1 MQNVRNYLFHLYFF
15 VFTLYIFFNKGVA
28 YTYFVELLWL
38 IGILFI
44 LFYWKNY
51 KTLLSNRIKFII
63 FFIILSLFYIL
74 FGLTRYNLIKTIQD
88 GFIFQ
93 YALFIFIL
101 FIFKDDVDYIWNSIF
116 KIYKWLPIVLFIN
129 FILQFFVPI
138 LENVSLFGSIPILLY
153 KNGDMGVH
161 LCISSIFM
169 ILNLDKYNKKEFYFI
184 LFFIIYD
191 FLIIS
196 SYSRSGMLTYLL
208 GLTCFYFYT
217 NNSGIKNSF
226 KIFTKYIPYL
236 LLIIIPLFIT
246 IKVKENFQGRVAG
259 IEQIGQNFTSIIGQ
273 AEGANL
279 ENNEIWRLLWW
290 SKIID
295 YSFTTNNFFYGK
307 GLGMSLAQTD
317 DILVDED
324 LRSPHNF
331 HLTIMARFGVIVFFI
346 WVYWIILT
354 IKPLFTKKLSP
365 KMLALTCIIIS
376 FLFNSSFDVF
386 LEGPM
391 GAFPFWTFVGLL
403 YIEEYNERKIS
414 NDLEIELN

>member
-1 MQNVRNYLFHLYFF
+1 MQIVKNYLFHFYFF
-15 VFTLYIFFNKGVA
+15 VFTIYLFLNKGVA
-28 YTYFVELLWL
+28 YTYFVEILWVL
-38 IGILFI
+38 GILFI
-44 LFYWKNY
+44 LQYWKKY
-51 KTLLSNRIKFII
+51 KILLSYRIKYII
-63 FFIILSLFYIL
+63 FFIFLSFIYIL
-74 FGLTRYNLIKTIQD
+74 FGITKYNIIKVIQD
-88 GFIFQ
+88 AFVFQ
-93 YALFIFIL
+93 YGVFIFIL
-101 FIFKDDVDYIWNSIF
+101 FIFKDDINIIWDILF
-116 KIYKWLPIVLFIN
+116 KIYKWLPIALFIN

-169 ILNLDKYNKKEFYFI
+169 ILNLDKYKKNEFYFI

-196 SYSRSGMLTYLL
+196 SYSRAGMLTYLL
-208 GLTCFYFYT
+208 GLSCFYFYT
-217 NNSGIKNSF
+217 NNKTLKNSF

-259 IEQIGQNFTSIIGQ
+259 IEQIGQNFTSIFGQ
-273 AEGANL
+273 AEGINL

-295 YSFTTNNFFYGK
+295 YSFTTNSFFYGK
-307 GLGMSLAQTD
+307 GVGMSLAQTD
-317 DILVDED
+317 DILVEED

-346 WVYWIILT
+346 WVYWIVLT
-354 IKPLFTKKLSP
+354 LKPLFSKKLSP
-365 KMLALTCIIIS
+365 KMLAITCILIA
-376 FLFNSSFDVF
+376 FLFNASFDVF

-403 YIEEYNERKIS
+403 YIEEYNEKSTNESLVES
-414 NDLEIELN
+414 N

>member
-38 IGILFI
+38 LGILFI

-63 FFIILSLFYIL
+63 FFIILSLIYIL
-74 FGLTRYNLIKTIQD
+74 YGLTKYNLIKTIQD

-101 FIFKDDVDYIWNSIF
+101 FIYKDDIDHIWNNIF
-116 KIYKWLPIVLFIN
+116 KIYKWLPIALFIN

-161 LCISSIFM
+161 LCISTIFM
-169 ILNLDKYNKKEFYFI
+169 ILNLDKYNKKEFYSI

-196 SYSRSGMLTYLL
+196 SYSRSGMLSYLL

-217 NNSGIKNSF
+217 NNSNIKNSF
-226 KIFTKYIPYL
+226 QVFTKYIPYL

-273 AEGANL
+273 AEGVNL

-295 YSFTTNNFFYGK
+295 YSFTTNSFFYGK

-317 DILVDED
+317 DISVDED

-331 HLTIMARFGVIVFFI
+331 HLTIMARFGVIVFII

-354 IKPLFTKKLSP
+354 IRPLFTRKLSP
-365 KMLALTCIIIS
+365 KMLSLTCIIIA

-403 YIEEYNERKIS
+403 YIEEFNERKITKE
-414 NDLEIELN
+414 LEIGPA

>member
-15 VFTLYIFFNKGVA
+15 VFTLYILLNKGVA

-38 IGILFI
+38 LGISFI

-63 FFIILSLFYIL
+63 FFIILSLIYIL
-74 FGLTRYNLIKTIQD
+74 YGLSKYNLIKTIQD

-101 FIFKDDVDYIWNSIF
+101 FIYKDDIDHIWNNIF
-116 KIYKWLPIVLFIN
+116 KIYKWLPIALFIN

-161 LCISSIFM
+161 LCISTIFM

-196 SYSRSGMLTYLL
+196 SYSRSGMLSYLL

-217 NNSGIKNSF
+217 NNSNIKNSF

-259 IEQIGQNFTSIIGQ
+259 IEQIGQNFTSIFGQ
-273 AEGANL
+273 AEGVNL

-295 YSFTTNNFFYGK
+295 YSFTTNSFFYGK

-331 HLTIMARFGVIVFFI
+331 HLTIMARFGVIIFFI

-354 IKPLFTKKLSP
+354 IRPLFTRKLSP
-365 KMLALTCIIIS
+365 KMLALTCIIIA
-376 FLFNSSFDVF
+376 FLFNASFDVF

-414 NDLEIELN
+414 KDLEIDPA

>member
-101 FIFKDDVDYIWNSIF
+101 FIYKDDIDHIWNNLF
-116 KIYKWLPIVLFIN
+116 KIYKWLPIALFIN

-161 LCISSIFM
+161 LCISTIFM
-169 ILNLDKYNKKEFYFI
+169 ILNLDKYNKKEFYLI

-217 NNSGIKNSF
+217 NNSNIKNSF
-226 KIFTKYIPYL
+226 RIFTKYIPYL

-259 IEQIGQNFTSIIGQ
+259 IEQIGQNFTSIFGQ
-273 AEGANL
+273 AEGVNL

-295 YSFTTNNFFYGK
+295 YSFTTNSFFYGK

-331 HLTIMARFGVIVFFI
+331 HLTIMARFGVIVFII

-354 IKPLFTKKLSP
+354 IRPLFTRKLSP
-365 KMLALTCIIIS
+365 KMLALTCIIIA

-403 YIEEYNERKIS
+403 YIEEFNERKITKE
-414 NDLEIELN
+414 LEIGPA

>member
-1 MQNVRNYLFHLYFF
+1 MGLIKSLLFNFYFL
-15 VFTLYIFFNKGVA
+15 VFTLYIYLNKGIA
-28 YTYFVELLWL
+28 YSYLVEILWISGLIYIFVTNIKYNLL
-38 IGILFI
+38 ISNGIKL
-44 LFYWKNY
+44 
-51 KTLLSNRIKFII
+51 II
-63 FFIILSLFYIL
+63 FFIILSFIYIF
-74 FGLTRYNLIKTIQD
+74 FGVNKYSLIKLIQD
-88 GFIFQ
+88 SFIFQ
-93 YALFIFIL
+93 YSFFIFIL
-101 FIFKDDVDYIWNSIF
+101 FVFKDDIDIIWEKIY
-116 KIYKWLPIVLFIN
+116 KIYKWLPIILFIN
-129 FILQFFVPI
+129 FILQFFVPL
-138 LENVSLFGSIPILLY
+138 LENVPIFGTIPILLY
-153 KNGDMGVH
+153 KNGDMGVQ
-161 LCISSIFM
+161 LCISTIFM
-169 ILNLDKYNKKEFYFI
+169 ILNLDKYKKNEFYII

-196 SYSRSGMLTYLL
+196 SYSRSGMLSFLL
-208 GLTCFYFYT
+208 GLICFYYYT
-217 NNSGIKNSF
+217 NNKIIKNSF
-226 KIFTKYIPYL
+226 KTLTKYIPYL

-259 IEQIGQNFTSIIGQ
+259 IEQIGQNFTSIFGQ
-273 AEGANL
+273 ADAVNL

-295 YSFTTNNFFYGK
+295 YSFTTNSFFYGK

-354 IKPLFTKKLSP
+354 LKPLFSKKLSP
-365 KMLALTCIIIS
+365 KMLALTCIILI
-376 FLFNSSFDVF
+376 FLFNASFDVF

-403 YIEEYNERKIS
+403 YIEEFKEKNVKES
-414 NDLEIELN
+414 LVEST